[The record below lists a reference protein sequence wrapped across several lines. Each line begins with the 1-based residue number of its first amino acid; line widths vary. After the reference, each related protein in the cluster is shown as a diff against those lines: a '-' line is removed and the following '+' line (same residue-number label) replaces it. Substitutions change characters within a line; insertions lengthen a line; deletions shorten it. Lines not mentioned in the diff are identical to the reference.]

1 MAISSIIY
9 ALCALTAM
17 LCTWLLLRSYRRN
30 RVRLLLWSGLC
41 FAGLSIN
48 NMLLVL
54 DRIVY
59 STTMD
64 LSTWRLVAA
73 LVALLPLL
81 WGLIWEED

>member
-17 LCTWLLLRSYRRN
+17 LCTWLLLRGYRRN